1 MTKLNALDFVSKI
14 KGMSAYLRDKIT
26 IEDIM
31 PLILQLPGDFGQVS
45 TSQTDIKLA
54 ELQGS
59 LETIKTETV
68 NNSK

>member
-1 MTKLNALDFVSKI
+1 
-14 KGMSAYLRDKIT
+14 MSAYLRDKIT